1 MELRLTAV
9 PALSS
14 VPGLVHGFGQRGG
27 PEPETREETRVR
39 VGAALEGAGRLLLTR
54 QVHGATIATAP
65 WEGTPEADA
74 AVATDPG
81 LLVGVATADCLPVL
95 LVDPSRRA
103 VASVHAGWRGTAS
116 RIVARAVEALVAVG
130 SRPADLVAA
139 VGPGIGACCY
149 EVGEELRGAFGPGA
163 DAFFR
168 PGPRGRLHLD
178 VRAANV
184 RQLEDAGVGPERIHH
199 VEDCTS
205 CREDLY
211 YSYRRD
217 GPGTGRMISF
227 VGFGPNLLQL

>member
-1 MELRLTAV
+1 M
-9 PALSS
+9 
-14 VPGLVHGFGQRGG
+14 
-27 PEPETREETRVR
+27 
-39 VGAALEGAGRLLLTR
+39 R
-54 QVHGATIATAP
+54 QVHGATVVIAP

-81 LLVGVATADCLPVL
+81 LLVGISTADCLPVL
-95 LVDPSRRA
+95 LVDPRRRA
-103 VASVHAGWRGTAS
+103 VAAVHAGWRGTAS
-116 RIVARAVEALVAVG
+116 RVVARAVEALIAGG

-139 VGPGIGACCY
+139 LGPGIGPCCY
-149 EVGEELRGAFGPGA
+149 EVGEELRAAFGPGA

-168 PGPRGRLHLD
+168 PGPGGRSHLD

-184 RQLEDAGVGPERIHH
+184 RQLDDAGVRPGGVYH

-227 VGFGPNLLQL
+227 VGFGA

>member
-1 MELRLTAV
+1 MELRLATV

-27 PEPETREETRVR
+27 PEPETREETSVCVR
-39 VGAALEGAGRLLLTR
+39 AALNGAGRLLLMR
-54 QVHGATIATAP
+54 QVHGATVVTAP

-81 LLVGVATADCLPVL
+81 LLVGISTADCLPVL
-95 LVDPSRRA
+95 LVDPRRRA
-103 VASVHAGWRGTAS
+103 VAAVHAGWRGAAS
-116 RIVARAVEALVAVG
+116 RVVARAVEALIAGG

-139 VGPGIGACCY
+139 LGPGIGPCCY
-149 EVGEELRGAFGPGA
+149 EVGEELRAAFGPGA

-168 PGPRGRLHLD
+168 PGPGGRSHLD

-184 RQLEDAGVGPERIHH
+184 RQLEDAGVRPGGVHH

-211 YSYRRD
+211 YSYRRE

-227 VGFGPNLLQL
+227 VGFGA